1 MKVISQK
8 ASIVIAHDDFSISLA
23 DTQTINSANSLLN
36 KMYEWRGY
44 GSNHKIPDSPTTV
57 TLTAFNDEKVIGT
70 LTLGIDSK
78 EGLLA
83 DELFKNELDL
93 YREFGKGKICELTK
107 LAFDKECATK
117 EVLASLFHTMFIYG
131 DYVHKCTDAFI
142 EVNPRHRRFY
152 ESMLGFK
159 RIGEVKSNPRV
170 NAPAQLLH
178 LDLLHGERQIHKM
191 GREASDETRSL
202 YPYFFSLKD
211 EASIY
216 GEIAKLGS

>member
-1 MKVISQK
+1 MKVFSQK
-8 ASIVIAHDDFSISLA
+8 ESLVIAHDNFSISLV
-23 DTQTINSANSLLN
+23 DNHTINSANSLLN

-44 GSNHKIPDSPTTV
+44 GNNHKIPENPTTV
-57 TLTAFNDEKVIGT
+57 TLTAFNKEKVIGT

-83 DELFKNELDL
+83 DGLFKNELDL
-93 YREFGKGKICELTK
+93 YREYGKGKICEVTK
-107 LAFDKECATK
+107 LAFDKECANK

-131 DYVHKCTDAFI
+131 NYVHKCTDAFI

-159 RIGEVKSNPRV
+159 RIGELKNNERV

-178 LDLLHGERQIHKM
+178 LNLLHGERQIHKM
-191 GREASDETRSL
+191 GRETSNDTRSL

-216 GEIAKLGS
+216 AEISKLGR